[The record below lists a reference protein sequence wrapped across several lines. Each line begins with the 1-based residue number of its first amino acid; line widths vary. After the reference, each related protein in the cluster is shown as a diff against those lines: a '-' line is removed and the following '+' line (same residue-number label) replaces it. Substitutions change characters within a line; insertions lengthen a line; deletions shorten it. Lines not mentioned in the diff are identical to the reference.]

1 MFCSEWRVYWH
12 DPADIL
18 GLLKRSRVWQWAG
31 YVPGPQFEVAQVA
44 VRGLELEVDAELLV
58 PFPLWLSLRLRLRP
72 TLLLLRR
79 TQLVGRWG

>member
-1 MFCSEWRVYWH
+1 M
-12 DPADIL
+12 
-18 GLLKRSRVWQWAG
+18 
-31 YVPGPQFEVAQVA
+31 A